1 LQGRGTAKRWRGFL
15 GQNTEAARQL
25 RRTMTLP
32 EVILWTAL
40 RSRPAG
46 FKFRRQHPL
55 VGYVADFYCPA
66 ARLAIEVDGIAHEM
80 GDNPSRDALRDK
92 RFSKEIVKTLR
103 IPAVEVLASVEDV
116 VRLIVRECQTRTQSD
131 V

>member
-1 LQGRGTAKRWRGFL
+1 
-15 GQNTEAARQL
+15 
-25 RRTMTLP
+25 MTLP

-80 GDNPSRDALRDK
+80 GDNPSRDARRDK